1 MKNSS
6 HIAGELF
13 GELFGLTGGFV
24 NVNRKTSPTLQGEFF
39 INTIWVVSY
48 LELDK
53 WAQVTSPHLTDA
65 LRNAISNIKRHDPLE
80 GVEVL

>member
-1 MKNSS
+1 MNSS
-6 HIAGELF
+6 SRIAGELF
-13 GELFGLTGGFV
+13 GELFELTGGKV
-24 NVNRKTSPTLQGEFF
+24 EITRKPTFL
-39 INTIWVVSY
+39 THTVWVVYY

-65 LRNAISNIKRHDPLE
+65 LRGAISNIKRHDPLE